1 MEKLKTNT
9 EILRIINLIQTGVA
23 SEVQV
28 ITSDEAQTEAG
39 VQKLLILKG
48 KMLVLQ
54 QILNSIK
61 P

>member
-1 MEKLKTNT
+1 MNIKTSI
-9 EILRIINLIQTGVA
+9 EILNTINLIQTGVA

-28 ITSDEAQTEAG
+28 IGEAEAMTEAG
-39 VQKLLILKG
+39 RNKLLILKG

-61 P
+61 Q